1 MPFSLTPVILIV
13 GGILAAGVVGE
24 GYLLKR
30 SYEARGA
37 LQSSLNS
44 ATARLKEINDVHRE
58 MDKVHGTN
66 NALPDDKLFDSLL
79 PTPAGDKL
87 GP

>member
-1 MPFSLTPVILIV
+1 MPSPTLIILIV
-13 GGILAAGVVGE
+13 GGVLSAGVIGE
-24 GYLLKR
+24 GFLLKR
-30 SYEARGA
+30 SYEANGA
-37 LQSSLNS
+37 LQTSLNT

-79 PTPAGDKL
+79 PSPPGDKR